1 MGPVLLAAA
10 LSAVVW
16 DYLFIPPVFTFS
28 VSRVPDVLML
38 LMYFCIALVL
48 GVLTSRTRAQERAV
62 RLREERAVALYT
74 LSRDLSLARTKDA
87 VAEAAIANI
96 KKFFNAD
103 VVLCLGQTDGDIF
116 TAPHPA
122 STLAVGEKDL
132 GVAAWVYWNEKQ
144 AGRFTDTLPAA
155 TATYYPMSGPRYPL
169 GVVGVR
175 LRGENKLSIDQETLL
190 ENFIR
195 QIASAIERET
205 LNEITKKAVVVEESE
220 RLYKTLFNSIS
231 HEMRIPLSAIMG
243 TSENLLDERVSEQ
256 PATRRELIG
265 EIHEAAGRLNRLV
278 ENLLDMTRLE
288 SGLIRPK
295 LDWCDVRDLI
305 NSAVGKTAG
314 ELSGFHV
321 AIDTPSDI
329 LLVRID
335 FALMEQVL
343 TNLLLNA
350 SLYTP
355 AGSEIRV
362 HASGDGNEC
371 EISIA
376 DNGPGLPPDV
386 LEKVFDKFFRV
397 PGSKTGGTGLGLS
410 IARGFVEAHRG
421 TIRAENRP
429 GGGLR
434 FVIRLP
440 LEKYPVPDQ
449 Q

>member
-1 MGPVLLAAA
+1 
-10 LSAVVW
+10 
-16 DYLFIPPVFTFS
+16 
-28 VSRVPDVLML
+28 
-38 LMYFCIALVL
+38 
-48 GVLTSRTRAQERAV
+48 
-62 RLREERAVALYT
+62 
-74 LSRDLSLARTKDA
+74 
-87 VAEAAIANI
+87 
-96 KKFFNAD
+96 
-103 VVLCLGQTDGDIF
+103 
-116 TAPHPA
+116 
-122 STLAVGEKDL
+122 
-132 GVAAWVYWNEKQ
+132 
-144 AGRFTDTLPAA
+144 
-155 TATYYPMSGPRYPL
+155 
-169 GVVGVR
+169 
-175 LRGENKLSIDQETLL
+175 
-190 ENFIR
+190 
-195 QIASAIERET
+195 
-205 LNEITKKAVVVEESE
+205 
-220 RLYKTLFNSIS
+220 
-231 HEMRIPLSAIMG
+231 
-243 TSENLLDERVSEQ
+243 
-256 PATRRELIG
+256 
-265 EIHEAAGRLNRLV
+265 
-278 ENLLDMTRLE
+278 
-288 SGLIRPK
+288 
-295 LDWCDVRDLI
+295 
-305 NSAVGKTAG
+305 
-314 ELSGFHV
+314 V